1 MNPMMILVIGLVFL
15 TIPYQILRGEI
26 LSFMRYGRQKILR
39 RTEPRKF
46 WWNITFQAVLL
57 TLLLYYNLGYFD

>member
-1 MNPMMILVIGLVFL
+1 MNPMMVLVIGMVFL

-39 RTEPRKF
+39 KTEPRKF
-46 WWNITFQAVLL
+46 WLNIALQVVLL

>member
-15 TIPYQILRGEI
+15 TIPYQIIRGEV

-39 RTEPRKF
+39 KTEPRKF
-46 WWNITFQAVLL
+46 WLNIVFQVVLL
-57 TLLLYYNLGYFD
+57 TFLLYYNLGFFD

>member
-1 MNPMMILVIGLVFL
+1 MVIIVGAVFL

-26 LSFMRYGRQKILR
+26 LGVMQYGRQRISRK
-39 RTEPRKF
+39 TEPRKF
-46 WWNITFQAVLL
+46 WLNIAMQVILL